1 MLAALLGSLTAATA
15 IPNRPATDLVEGVP
29 GLPPC
34 APGPDLVVPCGYFAT
49 TRSPPARPGRTA
61 AWTVLFLLAT
71 RRSIRS
77 HRAFSEEYDRAAR
90 QLSSEGYDVAPSP
103 GARH

>member
-1 MLAALLGSLTAATA
+1 M
-15 IPNRPATDLVEGVP
+15 
-29 GLPPC
+29 
-34 APGPDLVVPCGYFAT
+34 
-49 TRSPPARPGRTA
+49 
-61 AWTVLFLLAT
+61 LFLLAT